1 MHSQHQRAQLG
12 PSGTRHHRRANAAAP
27 PHRTW
32 PWEEGR
38 ASPPTNAIGGW
49 NPLDSSELPSWDSIA
64 SATQRGLD
72 AAAARA
78 AEAKQKSLELTAT
91 ARENL
96 SPHLA
101 KLDEATAS
109 ARTRIAE
116 DASNLGRQLSTAF
129 TPSEDV
135 ENPTVEDESGEQPAS
150 WWASQPPAEGEE
162 NASLLDKMS
171 SFASETGNKLAG
183 SFKDATED
191 RQECGL
197 TRTQR
202 FPWYVILLGVST
214 LFFGLALQ
222 FIPLAVIKPTKFA
235 SAFCIGTI
243 CSVAAKFMLN
253 GPRTQLRL
261 MVEWR
266 KLPYSLALVV
276 RRRCLLYMRASCSAT
291 SFLVVVASASQVCA
305 LLYYLF
311 GDTPGGIAG
320 VKFLGRVIVKG
331 HADPVA
337 VYCGAER

>member
-1 MHSQHQRAQLG
+1 M
-12 PSGTRHHRRANAAAP
+12 
-27 PHRTW
+27 
-32 PWEEGR
+32 
-38 ASPPTNAIGGW
+38 
-49 NPLDSSELPSWDSIA
+49 
-64 SATQRGLD
+64 
-72 AAAARA
+72 
-78 AEAKQKSLELTAT
+78 
-91 ARENL
+91 
-96 SPHLA
+96 
-101 KLDEATAS
+101 
-109 ARTRIAE
+109 
-116 DASNLGRQLSTAF
+116 
-129 TPSEDV
+129 
-135 ENPTVEDESGEQPAS
+135 EDESGEPTQS
-150 WWASQPPAEGEE
+150 WWASQPPQEGEE

-202 FPWYVILLGVST
+202 FRWYVILLGVST

-266 KLPYSLALVV
+266 KLPYSLALVAST
-276 RRRCLLYMRASCSAT
+276 LLTLYACFVLGNF
-291 SFLVVVASASQVCA
+291 FLVVVASASQVCA

-320 VKFLGRVIVKG
+320 VKFLGRVIVKTFRLILSPCIAALNG
-331 HADPVA
+331 D
-337 VYCGAER
+337 